1 MTRIAGTAG
10 EIAHHR
16 SVRALL
22 VWTIVWLLAGA
33 AAADDRPRIAKGY
46 RDGRPLRLRVVEVDG
61 MAVEVST
68 ARAFRAMRRA
78 AAADGVALRVVS
90 GFRTFERQ
98 AELYRAWRRGA
109 GHRAARPGHSNHQA
123 GRALDLDLATGTYAW
138 LQANARR
145 HGFHRTVRG
154 EPWHWEYH
162 DVSEGTVQLRCG
174 AELELAKLYA
184 ELPD

>member
-10 EIAHHR
+10 EIAHHGT
-16 SVRALL
+16 VRALRVL
-22 VWTIVWLLAGA
+22 AILCLLAWA
-33 AAADDRPRIAKGY
+33 AAAEARPQLAKGY
-46 RDGRPLRLRVVEVDG
+46 RHGKPLRLRVVEVDG
-61 MAVEVST
+61 LTVEVST
-68 ARAFRAMRRA
+68 ARAFRAMQRA
-78 AAADGVALRVVS
+78 AAADGIALRVVS

-154 EPWHWEYH
+154 EPWHWEY
-162 DVSEGTVQLRCG
+162 LG
-174 AELELAKLYA
+174 APRRIARPAKA
-184 ELPD
+184 RRR